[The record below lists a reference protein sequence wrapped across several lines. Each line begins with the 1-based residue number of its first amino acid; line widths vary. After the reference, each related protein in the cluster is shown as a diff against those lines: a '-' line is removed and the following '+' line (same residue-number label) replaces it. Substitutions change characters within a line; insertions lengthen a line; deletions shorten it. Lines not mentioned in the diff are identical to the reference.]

1 MMKRQTQDAN
11 SKYWRMQMQWRKQK
25 KNVEA
30 QEAFNPHINWTI
42 EGHAR
47 ALIED
52 AKARQDKIK
61 LKETLEEQQ
70 RQNLHDFEK
79 EKESEL

>member
-1 MMKRQTQDAN
+1 
-11 SKYWRMQMQWRKQK
+11 MQWRKQK

>member
-1 MMKRQTQDAN
+1 
-11 SKYWRMQMQWRKQK
+11 MQMQWRRQK
-25 KNVEA
+25 KADEA

-52 AKARQDKIK
+52 AKAKQDKIT
-61 LKETLEEQQ
+61 LKETLEE
-70 RQNLHDFEK
+70 
-79 EKESEL
+79 